1 MAAMDPATPPSPA
14 PTPTLNGQSANP
26 FDWRAFW
33 KAADAGAVIEVA
45 HVTFDRESDAGQL
58 ARLRSRV
65 FKERVR
71 FVDCRFH
78 ALVDLAMA
86 RFEKSLYLVDC
97 TFEQGLSLRDVDVRS
112 RLSLRGSTMRDDA
125 RFWLDWRGLRV
136 GADMSLIG
144 ATAYAPIDL
153 YNATIGADLRLDGLH
168 ALAKGKATEEVAKNQ
183 TLGVIDRNHVA
194 SAMVGK
200 AITIEGAEVG
210 RHIYAD
216 AFNGR
221 STTIKGQ
228 FDLRARVTGQV
239 QFSGAIVDA
248 GTGGKAVQMNAAT
261 IGGSVFF
268 LDGTR
273 ITGSVDL
280 RAKVTGQVAFESAV
294 VDADT
299 GGTAV
304 NMAEAAIGGSVMF
317 RNGTRITGTVDL
329 RAKVAGQVAFT
340 NAVVDA
346 CTHRTA
352 VSMWSAEV
360 GSSVFFVDGTHI
372 TGAVDLRAR
381 VAGGVEFVSAFVD
394 AGTGRNAVNMDSA
407 TVGCS
412 IFFRSGTRIT
422 GSIDLRARVTGPV
435 EFINAVVDAGGAAN
449 AIAFE
454 SADIGG
460 TCFLREK
467 TLVIGSVNFLK
478 TRLRGGL
485 ACSDIFDQT
494 TFDRPGSNGGTTP
507 FQCLCIT
514 GGINLEY
521 ADVSG
526 PITIH
531 GASVLGQIKARHLTV
546 HGDFHICGG
555 VVGAIDSVSREALG
569 TFINTYRTLHT
580 AHLQSLA
587 AVSAADTTGM
597 KEQEAVNLALA
608 ALKDQLNT
616 IFSSSQDIETTAT
629 SAKGWQLWDTASTPA
644 DTKQTALDLELAD
657 IHGHV
662 WIKGT
667 RVLGTVRLDDAE
679 IVGEANFEKAMIHGD
694 LSLRSTNVSG
704 CIQTSGLSF
713 ASADGKPAGTL
724 DAREAHAAEIHLN
737 METRLPAAPPSR
749 VLLDRA
755 DFGTLR
761 VEGTVQDSKG
771 NEPLYVHR
779 TMFRDLVT
787 DGFNADGLEP
797 DPPVRMEHCVALAVL
812 VGAIVLACAYAYDD
826 DGWRW
831 MIFVQLAVIGSGII
845 FWLIDD
851 LRRSEAPPA
860 SPVLDFLAC
869 TRFSPVF
876 YVTVERS
883 AREAGMEPL
892 ADEVYLRRR
901 RRELKDPPYTDA
913 EHTVSGIRDRTTS
926 HSAATRVWR
935 RVVLDSLFGYGV
947 RTVRVGTLYVLL
959 WLLNWA
965 VFLPAFSVERPLSF
979 EVAAETDSAAAQG
992 SLAERQMQARAVGTP
1007 NLWPGEG
1014 GRPGPEDHWGAQRAF
1029 FMALRLQIPLVDLF
1043 VDKPWKPADRAMFA
1057 GGEKTGGWHLTYE
1070 NYAAA
1075 MRAINLILLP
1085 VVIAGAAGFLKPRD
1099 RGEHGT

>member
-1 MAAMDPATPPSPA
+1 MATSSDRVPWSWPCMATSSDNPETNEGARTSPAVPPVRVSASSQGLYTVAAMDPATSPSPA
-14 PTPTLNGQSANP
+14 PRPTLNGQSANP

-153 YNATIGADLRLDGLH
+153 YNATIGQDLRLDGLH
-168 ALAKGKATEEVAKNQ
+168 ALTKGKATEEVAKNQ

-194 SAMVGK
+194 REMVGK
-200 AITIEGAEVG
+200 AINLEGGEIG
-210 RHIYAD
+210 RNVIAYP
-216 AFNGR
+216 FNDR

-239 QFSGAIVDA
+239 QFSNSVVDA
-248 GTGGKAVQMNAAT
+248 GTGGTAVDLESAT
-261 IGGSVFF
+261 IGDSVFF
-268 LDGTR
+268 MDGTR
-273 ITGSVDL
+273 ITGAVDL
-280 RAKVTGQVAFESAV
+280 RAKVTGQVSFNNAV
-294 VDADT
+294 VDAGT

-304 NMAEAAIGGSVMF
+304 DMAEAAIGGSVF
-317 RNGTRITGTVDL
+317 FQNGTRITGAVDL

-346 CTHRTA
+346 GTGGLA
-352 VSMWSAEV
+352 VNMWSAEV
-360 GSSVFFVDGTHI
+360 GSSVFFVDGTRI
-372 TGAVDLRAR
+372 TGAVDFRA
-381 VAGGVEFVSAFVD
+381 
-394 AGTGRNAVNMDSA
+394 N
-407 TVGCS
+407 
-412 IFFRSGTRIT
+412 
-422 GSIDLRARVTGPV
+422 VTGQV
-435 EFINAVVDAGGAAN
+435 AFLNAVVDAGGAPN
-449 AIAFE
+449 TIAFE

-460 TCFLREK
+460 TCFLRER
-467 TLVIGSVNFLK
+467 TLFIGSINFLK
-478 TRLRGGL
+478 ARLRGGL
-485 ACSDIFDQT
+485 TCSDIFDQT
-494 TFDRPGSNGGTTP
+494 TFDRPGSGGGGTP
-507 FQCLCIT
+507 RQCLCIT
-514 GGINLEY
+514 GGIDLDFAE
-521 ADVSG
+521 AHG
-526 PITIH
+526 PVVLH
-531 GASVLGQIKARHLTV
+531 GVGIGGNIRARHLTV
-546 HGDFHICGG
+546 HGDLHLCGG
-555 VVGAIDSVSREALG
+555 VAGTVDKASTEARDA
-569 TFINTYRTLHT
+569 FVEHYRTLHT
-580 AHLQSLA
+580 AHL
-587 AVSAADTTGM
+587 
-597 KEQEAVNLALA
+597 A
-608 ALKDQLNT
+608 ALKARDQADTPTAKLDEAVEKAHSALEDHLST
-616 IFSSSQDIETTAT
+616 ILPREWEDWEYEFPEI
-629 SAKGWQLWDTASTPA
+629 GWQDWDTASSPA
-644 DTKQTALDLELAD
+644 DATQTALDLELAD

-694 LSLRSTNVSG
+694 LLMRSASVRG
-704 CIQTSGLSF
+704 RVF
-713 ASADGKPAGTL
+713 ADEKASDGPCPQVTGTV
-724 DAREAHAAEIHLN
+724 DARGARLAQVSISLVRSDGDTIPQAIVMSGSTVDSFEVRGRPPEGPGKRRFN
-737 METRLPAAPPSR
+737 MHRMNFAG
-749 VLLDRA
+749 LDVSAFICDRPVSMSMR
-755 DFGTLR
+755 DWLR
-761 VEGTVQDSKG
+761 IGAFV
-771 NEPLYVHR
+771 
-779 TMFRDLVT
+779 
-787 DGFNADGLEP
+787 GLI
-797 DPPVRMEHCVALAVL
+797 ALAALVLHLGGSPPGSVL
-812 VGAIVLACAYAYDD
+812 VSIVIGVYFLIACGLAMPVLAPLT
-826 DGWRW
+826 GH
-831 MIFVQLAVIGSGII
+831 AV
-845 FWLIDD
+845 
-851 LRRSEAPPA
+851 RK
-860 SPVLDFLAC
+860 PVLDFLDH
-869 TRFSPVF
+869 TKFSAAF
-876 YVTVERS
+876 YLGVERW
-883 AREAGMEPL
+883 ARARGNDPL
-892 ADEVYLRRR
+892 ADEVFLSRRK
-901 RRELKDPPYTDA
+901 RELIERRA
-913 EHTVSGIRDRTTS
+913 RMAGTS
-926 HSAATRVWR
+926 SDQKKQRVWHDR
-935 RVVLDSLFGYGV
+935 DFTWFWRYWVIEFLFGYGV
-947 RTVRVGTLYVLL
+947 RPGRVVHLYLLL

-992 SLAERQMQARAVGTP
+992 SLDERQKQAHVAGTP